1 MNLAIAENVSLKPFN
16 TFGIDVKA
24 RYLFVVKEISTLQQA
39 LLWAKNN
46 DLAVTVIGGGSN
58 IVFTKDIDGL
68 VLLLQTQGIEII
80 KQQDSVAIV
89 EVAAGV
95 VWHELVR
102 WSVAQGLGGI
112 ENLSLIYGT
121 VGAAPVQ
128 NIGAYGIE
136 FKDVCH
142 LVQALHRKTGDLH
155 TFTTEQCCF
164 SYRDSL
170 FKHQPEQWIITK
182 VQIKLDYKAPIHIG
196 YAALQQSLP
205 EQTDQLSY
213 AQVSDL
219 VIKTRQQR
227 LPDPKQIG
235 NAGSFFKNPIVS
247 LEKAKQLQQH
257 YPDLVTYP
265 YDNDHVKLAAG
276 WLIDKAGLKGIRD
289 NEVGTYPLQ
298 ALVLVN
304 YGKAT
309 GLDILAFSQKIQATV
324 KQKFGIELEPEPVI
338 L

>member
-1 MNLAIAENVSLKPFN
+1 MNLIIAENISLKPFN
-16 TFGIDVKA
+16 TFGVDVKA
-24 RYLFVVKEISTLQQA
+24 RYLLVVKEITELRQA

-46 DLAVTVIGGGSN
+46 NQAITVIGGGSN
-58 IVFTKDIDGL
+58 IVFTKDINGL
-68 VLLLQTQGIEII
+68 VLVLQTQGIKII
-80 KQQDSVAIV
+80 EQQASVTIV

-102 WSVAQGLGGI
+102 WAVAQDLGGI

-128 NIGAYGIE
+128 NIGAYGVE

-142 LVQALHRKTGDLH
+142 SVKALNRQTGELH
-155 TFTTEQCCF
+155 TFTAEQCCF

-170 FKHQPEQWIITK
+170 FKHQPEQWIITH
-182 VQIKLDYKAPIHIG
+182 VQIKLDYKAAMHIG
-196 YAALQQSLP
+196 YAALQQNLP
-205 EQTDQLSY
+205 EQVDQLTY
-213 AQVSDL
+213 TQVSDL

-235 NAGSFFKNPIVS
+235 NAGSFFKNPIVTV
-247 LEKAKQLQQH
+247 EQAAQLQQQ
-257 YPDLVTYP
+257 YADLVTYP
-265 YDNDHVKLAAG
+265 YDTNHVKLAAG
-276 WLIDKAGLKGIRD
+276 WLIDKAGLKGLRD

-309 GLDILAFSQKIQATV
+309 GLDILIFSQKIQATV
-324 KQKFGIELEPEPVI
+324 KQKFGIDLEPEPVI

>member
-24 RYLFVVKEISTLQQA
+24 RYLLVVKDVTELPQA
-39 LLWAKNN
+39 LLWAKTNN
-46 DLAVTVIGGGSN
+46 QAVTVIGGGSN
-58 IVFTKDIDGL
+58 VVFTKDINGL
-68 VLLLQTQGIEII
+68 VLVLQTQGIKII
-80 KQQDSVAIV
+80 EQQASVAIV

-128 NIGAYGIE
+128 NIGAYGVE

-142 LVQALHRKTGDLH
+142 SVQALNRLTGELH

-196 YAALQQSLP
+196 YAALQQNLP
-205 EQTDQLSY
+205 EQIDQLTY
-213 AQVSDL
+213 AQVSDI

-227 LPDPKQIG
+227 LPDPKQLG

-247 LEKAKQLQQH
+247 LEKAEQLKQQ

-265 YDNDHVKLAAG
+265 YAIKQVKLAAG
-276 WLIDKAGLKGIRD
+276 WLIDKAGLKGLQEGDI
-289 NEVGTYPLQ
+289 GTYPLQ

-304 YGKAT
+304 YGNVSGKAV
-309 GLDILAFSQKIQATV
+309 LAFAQKIQEIV
-324 KQKFGIELEPEPVI
+324 KQKFDIELEPEPIV